1 MIKLSVV
8 IDFMSVYSNRFL
20 TGFAT
25 MSKISDKSALKTSF
39 LVIGWHVIPVI
50 YLVPFMTTLICLT
63 SVTASGPSGGQSG
76 SGTFSPISHFCGS
89 VPPNRLD

>member
-1 MIKLSVV
+1 MIEFSVV
-8 IDFMSVYSNRFL
+8 IDFMSVYSNSFL

-25 MSKISDKSALKTSF
+25 LSKISDKFPLKTSF

-63 SVTASGPSGGQSG
+63 LITASGPSGGQSG
-76 SGTFSPISHFCGS
+76 SGTFSPISHFWGS

>member
-1 MIKLSVV
+1 MIKFSVV
-8 IDFMSVYSNRFL
+8 IDFISVYSNRFL

-25 MSKISDKSALKTSF
+25 LSKISDKSALKTSF
-39 LVIGWHVIPVI
+39 LVIGLHVIPVI

-63 SVTASGPSGGQSG
+63 LVTASGPSGGQSG
-76 SGTFSPISHFCGS
+76 SGIFSPVSDFCRS

>member
-1 MIKLSVV
+1 MIEFLVV
-8 IDFMSVYSNRFL
+8 IDFMSVYSKRFL

-25 MSKISDKSALKTSF
+25 WSKISDKFPLETSF
-39 LVIGWHVIPVI
+39 LGWHEIPVI

-63 SVTASGPSGGQSG
+63 LVTTSGPSGGQSG
-76 SGTFSPISHFCGS
+76 SGTFSPISQFCES